1 LKSLAIEFLRTIFV
15 KNIAAMS
22 IKEIVQKKVGTI
34 IDVRSPGE
42 LVEGFIPG
50 SVNIPVSEIPYRIDE
65 IKNMEGPL
73 VFYCRSGSRSGMA
86 LMMVQS
92 AGIKAEM
99 HNGGGYFDMVN
110 HLN

>member
-1 LKSLAIEFLRTIFV
+1 
-15 KNIAAMS
+15 MS

-50 SVNIPVSEIPYRIDE
+50 SVNIPVSEIPYRIEE
-65 IKNMEGPL
+65 IKKLEGPL

-99 HNGGGYFDMVN
+99 YNGGGYFDMVN